1 MLRIYNIV
9 LIEAKEQGGLI
20 MKLDGSIRRA
30 GCLVLIMAVVY
41 LFFLALLASD
51 SDFSCAVYTK
61 LGELLDL
68 EPGC

>member
-1 MLRIYNIV
+1 M
-9 LIEAKEQGGLI
+9 GLE
-20 MKLDGSIRRA
+20 GSVRRA
-30 GCLVLIMAVVY
+30 GCLVLIVVVVY
-41 LFFLALLASD
+41 LFFLALVASD

>member
-1 MLRIYNIV
+1 
-9 LIEAKEQGGLI
+9 

>member
-1 MLRIYNIV
+1 M
-9 LIEAKEQGGLI
+9 GLE
-20 MKLDGSIRRA
+20 GSVRRA
-30 GCLVLIMAVVY
+30 GCFTLIISLSL
-41 LFFLALLASD
+41 LFFFLLMASD